1 MEEFINLV
9 KDYGAVAFGFI
20 SSLGIGGA
28 IAAVIKVKEVLNKVK
43 ETTNKALATKEK
55 ASSELDTAVALV
67 KEQNK
72 QIEMLSNDVNK
83 LKGEIRK

>member
-1 MEEFINLV
+1 MEEFINLI
-9 KDYGAVAFGFI
+9 KDYGAVVFGFI

-28 IAAVIKVKEVLNKVK
+28 IAAVMKVKELMNNVK
-43 ETTNKALATKEK
+43 KTTDKALATKEK

-72 QIEMLSNDVNK
+72 QIEMLTNDVNK